1 MKNMKL
7 SQRPEAGSTLMVV
20 VAVTAMILVLLG
32 VAIDYTTQISRNA
45 QRSRK
50 TALAMEIADGH
61 LETLFTQWRNTYR
74 TTWSTQYQYYTG
86 ATDISVCGTNFF
98 YTDKF
103 KPGVTPA
110 GYTGTMPTPSP
121 IPYMNPSGTPAVI
134 PLPSPALFSNNAY
147 TVAQYRIQAVDPMI
161 TLDSKENALAETGT
175 SKNGNNTNYALLS
188 PAATPPSAYG
198 PNDFQY
204 SFFYLAAVDIKV
216 PAIGPSGEVTAKVRR
231 VFEKKFDQPW
241 TYALFYVDDL
251 EIQPSTAFT
260 VTGPIHTNGNLY
272 IGNSNFTAGG
282 AVEYGGDYVNGY
294 SPKDY
299 RYPGSGFTTPNF
311 AKSSASLTISDCP
324 PSQVAPYLP
333 FGWNLKLDTSS
344 TTGSTGND
352 DSYHEIIERP
362 VTGSS
367 TDPLKYVRYYNQ
379 SGYQVVIETN
389 GNYTVTSI
397 PPGSSATPSPTPA
410 SVTGTAL
417 TKLVGNSGGG
427 ASTSVFTQGKA
438 LYDAR
443 EGGAVKVTDV
453 DIAYLVANLS
463 SFPNWTG
470 VLYLADKGATTYN
483 DNGTVKSAG
492 TNASV
497 TINGTTYTNV
507 TKRAFRLI
515 NASTIPKT
523 LGLTIVSENPI
534 YIQGDYNTG
543 GIPPSDSGTYT
554 SPTVSGYTQTGQ
566 TTKPPAAIIA
576 DAITVLSAGW
586 NDATSNITGLG
597 SRVASANITIN
608 AALVAGNVPSNGT
621 KYSGGA
627 ENFIRLLEDWT
638 NKSICY
644 YGSMV
649 QMYRSNQAI
658 GFWNG
663 DGATVYA
670 PPTTSKFYYDDATFS
685 TAVPP
690 GRLIIA
696 AYLQQQRWYQVY

>member
-1 MKNMKL
+1 MKNLKFP
-7 SQRPEAGSTLMVV
+7 RREAGSTLMVV
-20 VAVTAMILVLLG
+20 VAVTASIIVLVG
-32 VAIDYTTQISRNA
+32 VAVDYTTQISRTA

-74 TTWSTQYQYYTG
+74 TTWSTQYAYYTG

-103 KPGVTPA
+103 KPGVVPT
-110 GYTGTMPTPSP
+110 GYTGSMPTASP
-121 IPYMNPSGTPAVI
+121 IPYMNPSGTPPVI
-134 PLPSPALFSNNAY
+134 PLPSPAFFSNNAY
-147 TVAQYRIQAVDPMI
+147 TVTQYRIQAVDPMI
-161 TLDSKENALAETGT
+161 TLDANDNALVEGGT
-175 SKNGNNTNYALLS
+175 AKKGNTSNYSLLS
-188 PAATPPSAYG
+188 PASTPPSAYG

-204 SFFYLAAVDIKV
+204 SFFYLAAVDVKV

-241 TYALFYVDDL
+241 TYALFYTDDL
-251 EIQPSTAFT
+251 EIQPTTAFSI
-260 VTGPIHTNGNLY
+260 TGPIHTNGNLY
-272 IGNSNFTAGG
+272 IGNNYFTAGG

-294 SPKDY
+294 SPKDP

-324 PSQVAPYLP
+324 PAQVAPYLP

-344 TTGSTGND
+344 TTGSGGND
-352 DSYHEIIERP
+352 DSYREIIERP

-397 PPGSSATPSPTPA
+397 PAGTTANPSPTP
-410 SVTGTAL
+410 STVTGTAL

-427 ASTSVFTQGKA
+427 ASTAVFYQGKA

-453 DIAYLVANLS
+453 DIGYLVSSLS
-463 SFPNWTG
+463 SLTGWTG

-483 DNGTVKSAG
+483 ADGSVKSAG
-492 TNASV
+492 TAASV
-497 TINGTTYTNV
+497 TIGSSTYSTTR
-507 TKRAFRLI
+507 RAFRLI
-515 NASTIPKT
+515 NAKTIPQA

-534 YIQGDYNTG
+534 YVQGDFNTG
-543 GIPPSDSGTYT
+543 GTPPSDSGTYT

-576 DAITVLSAGW
+576 DAITVLSSGW
-586 NDATSNITGLG
+586 LDSSSNSGIA

-608 AALVAGNVPSNGT
+608 AALVSGNVPSSAAA
-621 KYSGGA
+621 YSGGA
-627 ENFIRLLEDWT
+627 ENFIRLLEDW
-638 NKSICY
+638 NAKSLCY

-649 QMYRSNQAI
+649 QMFQSLQAI
-658 GFWNG
+658 GRWNG
-663 DGATVYA
+663 DGTVYVA
-670 PPTTSKFYYDDATFS
+670 PTTNKFYYDDATFS

-690 GRLIIA
+690 GRLVIA